1 MYIKAFKL
9 ILPILSQKKLLTSL
23 VFGSVLVMIGLDY
36 LFNIWGGRWMTSLQQ
51 YDSHSIMVNLGLF
64 TVLALV
70 YVFVYGL
77 SSYWTRFLEFSGREI
92 LFDKYK
98 ETWSL
103 TNCTNPEQRLS
114 EDCILFSQLS
124 LSLLKALL
132 NTIIKI
138 PLFLYVLFSMASWWV
153 ASILLLYAIV
163 GTILSRLVSKKLVE
177 LEINQQ
183 RVEAEFRKDITY
195 AVDGRRK
202 MPTLEFIKKN
212 WASLATANKQLSW
225 FVQFYDQLGVIV
237 PYLLLLSLYMKRVI
251 DLGGLRRVCGA
262 AQEVLTSL
270 SLLVNS
276 RDMLVQLQ
284 MVIIRLSELEI
295 SNEGTKN
302 SI

>member
-1 MYIKAFKL
+1 MYIQAL
-9 ILPILSQKKLLTSL
+9 RLLYPILKAKKLLTSL
-23 VFGSVLVMIGLDY
+23 VFGSVLIMIGLDY

-51 YDSHSIMVNLGLF
+51 YDIGAIYTNLGLF
-64 TVLALV
+64 TALALI
-70 YVFVYGL
+70 YVFIYGL

-98 ETWSL
+98 NIWQDS
-103 TNCTNPEQRLS
+103 NCTNPEQRLS
-114 EDCILFSQLS
+114 EDCILFSQLA

-132 NTIIKI
+132 NTAVKI
-138 PLFLYVLFSMASWWV
+138 PLFLWVLFSMSSWWV
-153 ASILLLYAIV
+153 ALILLAYAVV
-163 GTILSRLVSKKLVE
+163 GTILSRLVSKKLVS
-177 LEINQQ
+177 LEVNQQ

-195 AVDGRRK
+195 AVDGKRT
-202 MPTLEFIKKN
+202 MPTLEFIKAN
-212 WASLATANKQLSW
+212 WASLATANKKLSW

-237 PYLLLLSLYMKRVI
+237 PYLLLLSLYMKKII

-284 MVIIRLSELEI
+284 MVVIRLSELEKK
-295 SNEGTKN
+295 NE
-302 SI
+302 